1 MIVVQTQEAVRRY
14 IELICQ
20 GRECDNCPIQDLC
33 GKHIGLMTPRD
44 AKFSNIED
52 LFIAIGRNENV
63 DCKD

>member
-1 MIVVQTQEAVRRY
+1 MMVIKNKQSVRRY

-33 GKHIGLMTPRD
+33 EKHLGLMLPRD
-44 AKFSNIED
+44 ANFRNIED

-63 DCKD
+63 DCND